1 MRNSS
6 SVLLDSVWAK
16 QLGVTRTGGVY
27 RIAKHEL
34 ARKLG
39 TQGPEGL
46 TLCGSIDGVSKAEAS
61 SIRQAE
67 EQRVA

>member
-6 SVLLDSVWAK
+6 DVLLDSVWAK
-16 QLGVTRTGGVY
+16 QLGVTRSGGVY
-27 RIAKHEL
+27 RIARHEL
-34 ARKLG
+34 IRKLS
-39 TQGPEGL
+39 TQRPEGL
-46 TLCGSIDGVSKAEAS
+46 TICASIDGVSKAGAS